1 MPQFRDTASSST
13 ADVAAYRCM
22 QLGKEIIDAMK
33 VELDDRFTDNNVELW
48 VAFQALSPVN
58 DTTKFLDAYLLV
70 PLLEYAFTIP
80 YFRKILG
87 DDFDDAIED
96 MQSECCVFKDA
107 LLEEYDKFDKDET
120 LLFTEKFLYYCE
132 RHDSTMRVLKV
143 LFQVAIT
150 AGYSTSTA
158 ECVFSARAR
167 IDTPSRRRLTPYK
180 QGNLTL
186 LHFESGLTSKIT
198 FEDFV
203 AVWVK
208 LKPRRLRL

>member
-1 MPQFRDTASSST
+1 MDEPRFTNIWLRTTKPTKPYILITDLRRFFNLRSNINLINDPQKKKKTPDGSEVQPRQRTLPSHLDDSVVLCPMPQYRDTASSST

-80 YFRKILG
+80 CFRKILG

-96 MQSECCVFKDA
+96 MQSECRVFKDA
-107 LLEEYDKFDKDET
+107 LLE
-120 LLFTEKFLYYCE
+120 
-132 RHDSTMRVLKV
+132 
-143 LFQVAIT
+143 
-150 AGYSTSTA
+150 
-158 ECVFSARAR
+158 
-167 IDTPSRRRLTPYK
+167 
-180 QGNLTL
+180 
-186 LHFESGLTSKIT
+186 
-198 FEDFV
+198 
-203 AVWVK
+203 
-208 LKPRRLRL
+208 